1 LDRSAGAG
9 ELAATQARAATA
21 GLSCRSGRYEA
32 HERVIAGRAGG
43 GRGGRVTPGRR
54 VVAGPAGGG
63 RAGGWRRASGSWPG
77 GRRRAG

>member
-43 GRGGRVTPGRR
+43 GR
-54 VVAGPAGGG
+54 
-63 RAGGWRRASGSWPG
+63 AGGWRRAGGSWPG
-77 GRRRAG
+77 GRRRAGDGRRV